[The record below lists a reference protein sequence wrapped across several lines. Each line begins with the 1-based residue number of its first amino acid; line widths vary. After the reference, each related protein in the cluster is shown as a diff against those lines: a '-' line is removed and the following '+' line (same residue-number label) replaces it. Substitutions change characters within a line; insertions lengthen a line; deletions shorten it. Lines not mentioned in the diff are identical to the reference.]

1 MKYTE
6 LKNDITSCDRRIY
19 LLEGEDAYFA
29 MHGEEQIKAAFLTMP
44 ELNFVSFDGADLK
57 GKNVSLLLSAM
68 TVFPF
73 MAEKRII
80 KVTDFFPTEQE
91 YEKNLKQAFENCPES
106 TILII
111 VNRTA
116 GKGADLKRKKCITYV
131 DCSHADEETVTRWV
145 YVTLKKAGVKAE
157 ADACRDVA
165 AFCLCD
171 MSRVSKETEKLIAYG
186 KSELSRADVCELV
199 YKDADYRIYEMT
211 EALARKN
218 YARFCAIYSDML
230 SKGTDGNVIISSLH
244 RYFKNLLII
253 LSSPQSDAALASSM
267 KMKEYGVKKSREQA
281 ANIGRDKLEKLI
293 VALYDFSAAMRSGKL
308 TPEGAFD
315 CAVAKVLLG

>member
-6 LKNDITSCDRRIY
+6 LKNDIKEGDRRIY

-29 MHGEEQIKAAFLTMP
+29 MHGEEQIKNAFLSMP
-44 ELNFVSFDGADLK
+44 ELNFASFDGADLK
-57 GKNVSLLLSAM
+57 GRNISLLLSAM

-80 KVTDFFPTEQE
+80 KVTDFHTTEQE
-91 YEKNLKQAFENCPES
+91 YEKNLKDAFENCPES

-111 VNRTA
+111 VNQSS

-145 YVTLKKAGVKAE
+145 YVTLKKAGVA
-157 ADACRDVA
+157 ADVDACRDVA
-165 AFCLCD
+165 AYCLCD

-186 KSELSRADVCELV
+186 ANQLTREDIGELV

-211 EALARKN
+211 EALARRNFGK
-218 YARFCAIYSDML
+218 FCAVYTDML
-230 SKGTDGNVIISSLH
+230 SKGTDGNIIISSLH
-244 RYFKNLLII
+244 RYFKNLLIM
-253 LSSPQSDAALASSM
+253 LSSSESDAAVATKL

-281 ANIGRDKLEKLI
+281 TALGREKLERLTR
-293 VALYDFSAAMRSGKL
+293 VLYDVSADMRSGKL

-315 CAVAKVLLG
+315 GAIANVLLG